1 MLIIGGS
8 EFFLKKPQSERLRL
22 KKLLYVGFFV
32 VFIVIFLYVNN
43 HWLVVSKYEFESE
56 KVPASFDGLRI
67 TQISDLQ
74 DALFG
79 EHQERLIAK
88 VKTTNPDLIFITGDL
103 VDSNRYDL
111 ERSLQAVR
119 GLVKLADV
127 YYVLGNHEVAT
138 NKVNEIYE
146 KLSSLGV
153 HVLSN
158 ESTIIE
164 RDGERL
170 AIVGIED
177 PLSGRTTK
185 EMLEIATRNVQPNV
199 LKILLAHRP
208 EVFDTYVEFGI
219 DLVFSGHAHGGQ
231 VRIPGIGGLYARGQ
245 GIFPKYTAGLYK
257 EGTTTMAVS
266 RGLGNSTVPM
276 RIFNPPEILV
286 MELKK
291 K

>member
-1 MLIIGGS
+1 
-8 EFFLKKPQSERLRL
+8 LRL
-22 KKLLYVGFFV
+22 KKLLYVVIFF

-43 HWLVVSKYEFESE
+43 HWLVVSKHVFESE

-67 TQISDLQ
+67 TQITDLQ

-79 EHQERLIAK
+79 EQQEKLIAK

-103 VDSNRYDL
+103 IDSNRYDL

-138 NKVNEIYE
+138 NKVSEIYE
-146 KLSSLGV
+146 VLSSLGV
-153 HVLSN
+153 HILAN
-158 ESTIIE
+158 ESTVIE
-164 RDGERL
+164 RNGERL

-177 PLSGRTTK
+177 PLMGRTT
-185 EMLEIATRNVQPNV
+185 EDMLEMVNVQPDV
-199 LKILLAHRP
+199 LTILLAHRP
-208 EVFDTYVEFGI
+208 EVFNTYVNYEI
-219 DLVFSGHAHGGQ
+219 DLVFAGHAHGGQ
-231 VRIPGIGGLYARGQ
+231 VRIPGIGGIFARGQ
-245 GIFPKYTAGLYK
+245 GLFPKYTAGVY
-257 EGTTTMAVS
+257 EENSTTMVVS
-266 RGLGNSTVPM
+266 RGLGNSSVPF
-276 RIFNPPEILV
+276 RIFNLPEIVV

>member
-1 MLIIGGS
+1 M
-8 EFFLKKPQSERLRL
+8 
-22 KKLLYVGFFV
+22 KKLLYVAFFV

-56 KVPASFDGLRI
+56 KAPAGFDGLRI
-67 TQISDLQ
+67 TQITDLQ

-79 EHQERLIAK
+79 EHQEKLIAK
-88 VKTTNPDLIFITGDL
+88 VKATNPDLIFITGDL
-103 VDSNRYDL
+103 VDSNRYNL

-138 NKVNEIYE
+138 NKVNVIYDE
-146 KLSSLGV
+146 LSSLGV

-158 ESTIIE
+158 ESAVIE

-185 EMLEIATRNVQPNV
+185 EMLEIATKNVPPNI
-199 LKILLAHRP
+199 LTILLAHRP
-208 EVFDTYVEFGI
+208 EVFNTYVDFGI
-219 DLVFSGHAHGGQ
+219 DLVFAGHAHGGQ
-231 VRIPGIGGLYARGQ
+231 VRIPGIGGLFARGQ
-245 GIFPKYTAGLYK
+245 GILPKYTAGVFK

-266 RGLGNSTVPM
+266 RGLGNSTVPI

>member
-1 MLIIGGS
+1 M
-8 EFFLKKPQSERLRL
+8 
-22 KKLLYVGFFV
+22 
-32 VFIVIFLYVNN
+32 
-43 HWLVVSKYEFESE
+43 
-56 KVPASFDGLRI
+56 PASFDGLRI

-79 EHQERLIAK
+79 EQQEKLIAK
-88 VKTTNPDLIFITGDL
+88 VKATNPDLIFITGDL

-111 ERSLQAVR
+111 ERSLQAAR

-146 KLSSLGV
+146 ELSSLGV

-158 ESTIIE
+158 ESTFIE

-185 EMLEIATRNVQPNV
+185 EMLEIATKMFHQ
-199 LKILLAHRP
+199 I
-208 EVFDTYVEFGI
+208 Y
-219 DLVFSGHAHGGQ
+219 
-231 VRIPGIGGLYARGQ
+231 
-245 GIFPKYTAGLYK
+245 
-257 EGTTTMAVS
+257 
-266 RGLGNSTVPM
+266 
-276 RIFNPPEILV
+276 
-286 MELKK
+286 
-291 K
+291 